1 VNGVVQEGNA
11 SPQDSAKNFRNNQAE
26 RRGHGPAKHRRPE
39 RRMYMA
45 GVTVAMVM
53 RMTGVAVIMDLLVA
67 VGMRIHRYHS
77 THSLDASQPPD
88 AYWAF

>member
-1 VNGVVQEGNA
+1 
-11 SPQDSAKNFRNNQAE
+11 
-26 RRGHGPAKHRRPE
+26 
-39 RRMYMA
+39 MYMA